1 VTFFV
6 IKGFCRNGTSGNQE
20 SRLKIHLVSSGVALD
35 GLESRLGSKASY
47 IVAKHGAMRT
57 HHPSGY
63 RISLPKVTKMRDP

>member
-1 VTFFV
+1 MTFFV

-57 HHPSGY
+57 H
-63 RISLPKVTKMRDP
+63 ISACETVDIHAGLSTVP